1 MKQKKH
7 LAHLAK
13 IDGKRAEQTVKE
25 HSIQVAE
32 YAAEC
37 LKSSGLYYTGYLAG
51 LIHDC
56 GKSKKAMTGYLEAA
70 FEGKAPPRGSVNHT
84 FAAVKFIMQH
94 YWEHANTRHERLA
107 CEILAVAVGSHHGLF
122 DLEDPTGM
130 KKENGLFHR
139 VDCDDEA
146 IGYTEAT
153 NNFFQE
159 VTDQK
164 TMDEYFAKALEEITS
179 FIKRMEV
186 YAPEYKSS
194 GMSFMFGLLTRLI
207 TSAVIEGDRR
217 DTAEFMN
224 GETIELHQADQNF
237 WQSQIEYMEEQLK
250 NFHSD
255 TPLNKVRA
263 DISNQCKAF
272 AKEKGG
278 IHRLTVQTGSGKTLA
293 SLRYALAHAAEYNK
307 ERIIYIIPLL
317 SVLDQNSKD
326 IHTYIKDN
334 QCILEHHSNLVI
346 TTEDQEEL
354 DKRELMTE
362 TWDAPVIIS
371 TLVQLLNILFSHK
384 TTAIRRMNSLC
395 NSVIIID
402 EVQSLPLKF
411 GELFNMA
418 MNFLAEYCG
427 TTIILCSATQP
438 AFEQLKWPLH
448 LSENVDLVK
457 EKPEY
462 EQVFRRTSIIN
473 RITPQGM
480 TLDELSDF
488 AVQNVKS
495 KDSLLIICNTKKTA
509 RELYKK
515 LKLMKQDDWELYH
528 LSTSMC
534 KKHRNKVLNQIGK
547 TPGLNEQRKVICI
560 STQLV
565 EAGIDF
571 SFESVIR
578 VWAGLDSIV
587 QAAGR
592 CNRNNDW
599 KKICPVYIVNLQNE
613 SLGSLKYIEQGQ
625 KTLKSVLHEVED
637 QEDQDYLSPTF
648 TERYFKWL
656 YSTVYSE
663 KETQFIVEVHNQSL
677 SIRTMLST
685 NGGLKC
691 NEPYYL
697 KQAFKT
703 AGENCK
709 VFDDDKLDVI
719 VVYDEKAKAYQL
731 NLTSAKAQNDIQYV
745 KEQLEKLKPY
755 TVSLFKDELQ
765 ALREDDKLEEEIFPG
780 VIFLDKS
787 AYSDE
792 LGVCIGEYFI
802 DDDILM
808 S

>member
-1 MKQKKH
+1 MMQKSH
-7 LAHLAK
+7 LAHIAS
-13 IDGKRAEQTVKE
+13 IDGKRKEQTVKE
-25 HSIQVAE
+25 HSMQTAT
-32 YAAEC
+32 YAAKC
-37 LKSSGLYYTGYLAG
+37 LKSVGLYYTGFFAG
-51 LIHDC
+51 LLHDC
-56 GKSKKAMTGYLEAA
+56 GKCKAVMSEYLEAA
-70 FEGKAPPRGSVNHT
+70 FEGNPQKRGTVNHT
-84 FAAVKFIMQH
+84 FAAAKLIMQR
-94 YWEHANTRHERLA
+94 YWKKAKTPHEKLA
-107 CEILAVAVGSHHGLF
+107 CEILAVVTSSHHGLY
-122 DLEDPTGM
+122 DIEDSTGM
-130 KKENGLFHR
+130 KMENGLSHR
-139 VDCDDEA
+139 ADCDDEE
-146 IGYTEAT
+146 IGYTEAID
-153 NNFFQE
+153 NFFQE
-159 VTDQK
+159 VVDLK
-164 TMDEYFAKALEEITS
+164 TIDEYFSKACKEILA
-179 FIKRMEV
+179 FIKKMEV
-186 YAPEYKSS
+186 YASEYKAS

-217 DTAEFMN
+217 DTTEFMN
-224 GETIELHQADQNF
+224 GKKIDLLGADQKF

-255 TPLNKVRA
+255 TPLNKVRG

-317 SVLDQNSKD
+317 TVLDQNSKD
-326 IHTYIKDN
+326 IHKYIRDN
-334 QCILEHHSNLVI
+334 QCILEHHSNVVE
-346 TTEDQEEL
+346 TTENQEEL
-354 DKRELMTE
+354 DKRELLTE

-371 TLVQLLNILFSHK
+371 TLVKLLNILFSHK

-418 MNFLAEYCG
+418 LNFLAEYCG
-427 TTIILCSATQP
+427 ATIILCSATQP

-448 LSENVDLVK
+448 LSENIDLVK
-457 EKPEY
+457 IRPEY
-462 EQVFRRTSIIN
+462 EQVFKRTSIIN
-473 RITPQGM
+473 KITPQGM

-488 AVQNVKS
+488 AVESIENR
-495 KDSLLIICNTKKTA
+495 DSLLVICNTKKTA

-515 LKLMKQDDWELYH
+515 LKLMEQGDWDICH

-534 KKHRNKVLNQIGK
+534 KKHRSKVLNRIGR
-547 TPGLNEQRKVICI
+547 TPGFNEQRKVICI

-578 VWAGLDSIV
+578 IWAGLDSIV

-599 KKICPVYIVNLQNE
+599 GKICPVYIVNLQNE
-613 SLGSLKYIEQGQ
+613 SLGSLEYIKQGQ
-625 KTLKSVLHEVED
+625 KTLESVLYEVKD
-637 QEDQDYLSPTF
+637 QEDQDYLSSTF
-648 TERYFKWL
+648 TERYFKCL
-656 YSTVYSE
+656 YSTIYSE
-663 KETQFIVEVHNQSL
+663 KETQFIVKVHDQPL
-677 SIRTMLST
+677 SVRTMLST

-691 NEPYYL
+691 NKHYYL
-697 KQAFKT
+697 KQAFKI

-709 VFDDDKLDVI
+709 VFDDDKSDVI
-719 VVYDEKAKAYQL
+719 VAYDEKAKEHQL

-755 TVSLFKDELQ
+755 TVSLFENELRT
-765 ALREDDKLEEEIFPG
+765 LREDNKLEEKTFPG

-802 DDDILM
+802 DDGILM

>member
-1 MKQKKH
+1 MKQKSH
-7 LAHLAK
+7 IAHIAN
-13 IDGKRAEQTVKE
+13 IDGKRKEQTVEE
-25 HSIQVAE
+25 HSLQTAA
-32 YAAEC
+32 YAARC
-37 LKSSGLYYTGYLAG
+37 LKSVGLYYAGYLAG

-56 GKSKKAMTGYLEAA
+56 GKTKAAMTEYLEAA
-70 FEGKAPPRGSVNHT
+70 YEGKAPNRGSVNHT
-84 FAAVKFIMQH
+84 FAAAKLIMRR
-94 YWEHANTRHERLA
+94 YWKNEMTPHEKLV
-107 CEILAVAVGSHHGLF
+107 CEVLAVATSSHHGLY
-122 DLEDPTGM
+122 DMEDSTGM
-130 KKENGLFHR
+130 KKENGLSHR
-139 VDCDDEA
+139 VDYEDEE
-146 IGYTEAT
+146 IGYTEAI

-159 VTDQK
+159 VVDQK
-164 TMDEYFAKALEEITS
+164 TIDEYFAKASEEILT
-179 FIKRMEV
+179 FIKKMEV
-186 YAPEYKSS
+186 YASEYKAS
-194 GMSFMFGLLTRLI
+194 GMYFMFGLLTRLI

-224 GETIELHQADQNF
+224 DRTIDLLRADQSF
-237 WQSQIEYMEEQLK
+237 WRLQVEFMEEQLK
-250 NFHSD
+250 NFSPN
-255 TPLNKVRA
+255 TPLNKVRT
-263 DISNQCKAF
+263 DISNQCRAF

-326 IHTYIKDN
+326 IHKYIKTN
-334 QCILEHHSNLVI
+334 QCILEHHSNLVK
-346 TTEDQEEL
+346 TMEDQEEL

-384 TTAIRRMNSLC
+384 TSAIRRMNSLC

-418 MNFLAEYCG
+418 LNFLAEHCG
-427 TTIILCSATQP
+427 ATIILCSATQP
-438 AFEQLKWPLH
+438 AFEQLQWPLH
-448 LSENVDLVK
+448 LSENTDLVRIR
-457 EKPEY
+457 PEY

-473 RITPQGM
+473 KITPQGM

-488 AVQNVKS
+488 AVGNIEN

-515 LKLMKQDDWELYH
+515 LKLMKQDGWDICH

-534 KKHRNKVLNQIGK
+534 KKHRSKVLNRIGK
-547 TPGLNEQRKVICI
+547 TPGLNERCKVICI

-578 VWAGLDSIV
+578 IWAGLDSIV

-599 KKICPVYIVNLQNE
+599 GKICPVYIVNLQNE
-613 SLGSLKYIEQGQ
+613 SLGPLEYIKQGQ
-625 KTLKSVLHEVED
+625 KTLESVFHELG
-637 QEDQDYLSPTF
+637 DQDYLSSNF
-648 TERYFKWL
+648 TERYFQSL

-663 KETQFIVEVHNQSL
+663 KETQFIVKIHNQPL

-685 NGGLKC
+685 NGGIKC
-691 NEPYYL
+691 SKHYYL

-709 VFDDDKLDVI
+709 VFDDDKSDVI
-719 VVYDEKAKAYQL
+719 VIYDEKAKEYKL
-731 NLTSAKAQNDIQYV
+731 NLTSARAHKDMQYV
-745 KEQLEKLKPY
+745 REQLEKLKPY
-755 TVSLFKDELQ
+755 TVSLFENELR
-765 ALREDDKLEEEIFPG
+765 ALRKDNKLEEETFPG

-792 LGVCIGEYFI
+792 LGVCIGEYLI

>member
-1 MKQKKH
+1 MRQKSH
-7 LAHLAK
+7 LAHIAN
-13 IDGKRAEQTVKE
+13 IDGKRVEQTVKE
-25 HSIQVAE
+25 HSLQT
-32 YAAEC
+32 AAYTAKC
-37 LKSSGLYYTGYLAG
+37 LKSAGLYYTGLFAG
-51 LIHDC
+51 LLHDC
-56 GKSKKAMTGYLEAA
+56 GKTKIAMTEYLEAS
-70 FEGKAPPRGSVNHT
+70 FEGKGPRRGSVNHT
-84 FAAVKFIMQH
+84 FAAAKLIMQR
-94 YWEHANTRHERLA
+94 YWEKAKTPHEKLA
-107 CEILAVAVGSHHGLF
+107 CEILAVAIGSHHGLY
-122 DLEDPTGM
+122 DIEDSTGL
-130 KKENGLFHR
+130 KEENGLSHR
-139 VDCDDEA
+139 ADCDDEE
-146 IGYTEAT
+146 ISYVETI

-159 VTDQK
+159 VADQE
-164 TMDEYFAKALEEITS
+164 TIDDYFAKACEEILA
-179 FIKRMEV
+179 FVKKMEI
-186 YAPEYKSS
+186 YASEYEAS
-194 GMSFMFGLLTRLI
+194 GMSFMFGLLARLI
-207 TSAVIEGDRR
+207 TSAVREGDRR

-224 GETIELHQADQNF
+224 GKSIDLLQADQKF
-237 WQSQIEYMEEQLK
+237 WQRQIEYMEGQLK

-255 TPLNKVRA
+255 TPLNKVRS
-263 DISNQCKAF
+263 DISNQCKIF

-334 QCILEHHSNLVI
+334 QCILEHHSNLVKTI
-346 TTEDQEEL
+346 EDQEEL

-384 TTAIRRMNSLC
+384 STAIRRMNSLC

-411 GELFNMA
+411 GELFNMVL
-418 MNFLAEYCG
+418 NFLAEHCG
-427 TTIILCSATQP
+427 VTIILCSATQP
-438 AFEQLKWPLH
+438 AFEQFKWSLH
-448 LSENVDLVK
+448 LAENIDLVK
-457 EKPEY
+457 IKPEY

-473 RITPQGM
+473 KITPQGM

-488 AVQNVKS
+488 AVENVEN

-515 LKLMKQDDWELYH
+515 LKLVKQDDWDICH

-534 KKHRNKVLNQIGK
+534 KEHRNKVLNRIGK
-547 TPGLNEQRKVICI
+547 TPGLNEERKVICI

-578 VWAGLDSIV
+578 IWAGLDSIV

-599 KKICPVYIVNLQNE
+599 EKICPVYIVNLQNE
-613 SLGSLKYIEQGQ
+613 SLGSLEYIKEGQ
-625 KTLKSVLHEVED
+625 KTLESVLHEVEN
-637 QEDQDYLSPTF
+637 QRNQDYLSPAF
-648 TERYFKWL
+648 TERYFKRL
-656 YSTVYSE
+656 YSSVYSE
-663 KETQFIVEVHNQSL
+663 KETQFIVKVHNQPL

-691 NEPYYL
+691 NKHYYL

-709 VFDDDKLDVI
+709 VFDDDKSDVI
-719 VVYDEKAKAYQL
+719 VAYDEKAKEYQL
-731 NLTSAKAQNDIQYV
+731 NLTSAKAENDIQYV
-745 KEQLEKLKPY
+745 KEQLKNLKPY
-755 TVSLFKDELQ
+755 TVSLFENELR
-765 ALREDDKLEEEIFPG
+765 ALREDNKLEEVIFPG

-802 DDDILM
+802 DDGILM